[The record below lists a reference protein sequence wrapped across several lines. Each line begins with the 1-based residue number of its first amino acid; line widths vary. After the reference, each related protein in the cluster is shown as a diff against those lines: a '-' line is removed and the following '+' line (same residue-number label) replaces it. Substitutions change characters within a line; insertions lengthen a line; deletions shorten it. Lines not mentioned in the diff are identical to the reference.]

1 MHGHAYH
8 QDIHAWTLRVVVV
21 KHKTPTGSELERVR
35 YVSGMACPPVP
46 HPDLHPNPAHRPTLP
61 YLTLPLPLRVRGT
74 LPSIYPICV
83 QTCAVFV
90 EPVQGEGGIY
100 PGTSAFLQ
108 GLRQLCDEAGALLI
122 FDEVQCGLG
131 RTGKLWAHEH
141 YGVTPDIMTL
151 AKPLAG
157 GLPIGAVLVTEVRTV
172 RGVIWVTVLRC

>member
-1 MHGHAYH
+1 MPTGA
-8 QDIHAWTLRVVVV
+8 APRSTPKSR
-21 KHKTPTGSELERVR
+21 TPT
-35 YVSGMACPPVP
+35 
-46 HPDLHPNPAHRPTLP
+46 HPTLP
-61 YLTLPLPLRVRGT
+61 YLTFTCTWNPP
-74 LPSIYPICV
+74 IYLSHPICV

-141 YGVTPDIMTL
+141 YGVTTDIMTL

-172 RGVIWVTVLRC
+172 RGVICVTVFLC